1 MLDRTRPPH
10 VYPIE
15 GLRLPEVEK
24 EVFPNNTELYEIN
37 GGSQDVNQLML
48 IFDGGKADCRVGVT
62 AQLAAELM
70 REGAGER
77 TGGEMAE
84 IFDFN
89 GAILRISANGH
100 HMIVSLLS
108 MNDRTSQVLPL
119 LKDILNAPAFK
130 ESDFINLR
138 DKASRQMSLMQ
149 SRVDFLSGIGL
160 NRLMMGAGNPMV
172 GDDSPSDILTISLDD
187 VKRFH
192 SDVFVG
198 RRCRAILAG
207 KLSPELRTT
216 IRQFLME
223 WGGGTS
229 FMSRYEPFDAA
240 SPQIIRESLKGAMQA
255 SVSMGLPGPGRN
267 TPDFLPVRNAV
278 TALGGYFGSR
288 LMTSIREE
296 KGLTYGIGAYLLGY
310 AEGSIITIGAQADM
324 DYIDRVIDET
334 AKELRLLGTEPMA
347 EEELHRLRQN
357 LLSSLVEILDSPF
370 SIADFYKSILPFGID
385 PCKYFAQRAALAET
399 LTTDSILE
407 YSHKYFNPDL
417 LRISVVG

>member
-1 MLDRTRPPH
+1 
-10 VYPIE
+10 
-15 GLRLPEVEK
+15 
-24 EVFPNNTELYEIN
+24 
-37 GGSQDVNQLML
+37 ML

-119 LKDILNAPAFK
+119 LKDILNAPTFK

-138 DKASRQMSLMQ
+138 DKASWQMSLMQ

-172 GDDSPSDILTISLDD
+172 GDDSPGDILTISLDD

-216 IRQFLME
+216 IRRFLME

-229 FMSRYEPFDAA
+229 FKSRYEPFDAA
-240 SPQIIRESLKGAMQA
+240 SPQIMKESLKGAMQA
-255 SVSMGLPGPGRN
+255 SVSMGLPGPAVI
-267 TPDFLPVRNAV
+267 TPIFCLSEMP
-278 TALGGYFGSR
+278 
-288 LMTSIREE
+288 
-296 KGLTYGIGAYLLGY
+296 
-310 AEGSIITIGAQADM
+310 
-324 DYIDRVIDET
+324 
-334 AKELRLLGTEPMA
+334 LRLL
-347 EEELHRLRQN
+347 
-357 LLSSLVEILDSPF
+357 
-370 SIADFYKSILPFGID
+370 ADIS
-385 PCKYFAQRAALAET
+385 AAA
-399 LTTDSILE
+399 
-407 YSHKYFNPDL
+407 
-417 LRISVVG
+417 